1 MKDLLTKV
9 EIAKELGISKS
20 IINHR
25 INALFLKPI
34 SSSYFNPKQVDK
46 IKNYNYR
53 DELIPEIIYVHTT
66 WTILESKLNFLK

>member
-34 SSSYFNPKQVDK
+34 SSSYLNQRQVDK

-53 DELIPEIIYVHTT
+53 DELTP
-66 WTILESKLNFLK
+66 